1 MASKI
6 NLLNS
11 GSHFFDLNHTVG
23 YFNSRYLFM
32 SETLTGCFI
41 CVRNNNWF
49 YFQYRSHSLALYRSA
64 TFSFQTT
71 PFPAGF
77 SPRRPHLIN

>member
-1 MASKI
+1 MD
-6 NLLNS
+6 S

-32 SETLTGCFI
+32 PETLISCFI
-41 CVRNNNWF
+41 CIKKNDWV
-49 YFQYRSHSLALYRSA
+49 YFQYRSHSLALYRSV

-71 PFPAGF
+71 PFSAGF
-77 SPRRPHLIN
+77 SPCCQHLIN